1 MSSLLCGE
9 LRTPSRPYE
18 RCPQLTQP
26 QVRLLSVSAGGARL
40 CREQR
45 ETRARTRHEPLD
57 WPSWGKDGRPVACSA
72 RCFMRPESETRT
84 PHPTSEFPSRLHR
97 YAACPAQQIAVVA
110 NIFRMFASFTAARL
124 HSPLEVALRD
134 GPTRSTV
141 AAAVPRVVLDF
152 TWAVNHQRVGAE
164 GQARSVRER
173 RCSSLASFCGSGFG
187 QGQRASNRKNCQA
200 EHRRSDFAP

>member
-1 MSSLLCGE
+1 MRGAHSSPNPRCASSPS
-9 LRTPSRPYE
+9 LRGRASL
-18 RCPQLTQP
+18 Q
-26 QVRLLSVSAGGARL
+26 GA
-40 CREQR
+40 
-45 ETRARTRHEPLD
+45 ARNPPAPRHEPFIGLPMKRMFAP
-57 WPSWGKDGRPVACSA
+57 WLFR

-84 PHPTSEFPSRLHR
+84 PHPISEFPSRLHR

-134 GPTRSTV
+134 GPTRSTA

-164 GQARSVRER
+164 SQVRSVRER
-173 RCSSLASFCGSGFG
+173 R
-187 QGQRASNRKNCQA
+187 
-200 EHRRSDFAP
+200 